1 MSRDASR
8 AAAPAVGKALE
19 AGIVVLFVALLTTT
33 LYGGV
38 VPNARTAAADEVGE
52 RTLQHAA
59 TNVEAAVPAH
69 AGTGAA
75 AGEVVA
81 ERRVSLPETIR
92 DRGYRVTANETSLV
106 LVHKHADVGSTTP
119 LVLPDSVRAVR
130 GNWTDSGGVVRVRA
144 HPDGGLVVELAEA
157 TA

>member
-59 TNVEAAVPAH
+59 ANIEAAVPAR
-69 AGTGAA
+69 ASAEA
-75 AGEVVA
+75 DAGEIIA
-81 ERRVSLPETIR
+81 ERRVTLPETIR
-92 DRGYRVTANETSLV
+92 DRGYRVTANDTSLV
-106 LVHKHADVGSTTP
+106 LVHEHADVGGATP

-130 GNWTDSGGVVRVRA
+130 GNWTDSDGFVRVRA
-144 HPDGGLVVELAEA
+144 HSDGGFVVELAEA
-157 TA
+157 A

>member
-1 MSRDASR
+1 MNDER

-19 AGIVVLFVALLTTT
+19 AGIVVLFVALVTSA

-52 RTLQHAA
+52 RALQHAA
-59 TNVEAAVPAH
+59 ANVEAAVPAR
-69 AGTGAA
+69 AGATAD

-81 ERRVSLPETIR
+81 ERRVSLPAAIR
-92 DRGYRVTANETSLV
+92 DRGYRIEANDASLA
-106 LVHKHADVGSTTP
+106 LVHEHAGVGGATP
-119 LVLPDSVRAVR
+119 LVLPDRVRAVR
-130 GNWTDSGGVVRVRA
+130 GNWTNSEGLVRVRA
-144 HPDGGLVVELAEA
+144 HPEGGLVVELAEA